1 MPGISRS
8 TGIPI
13 KWIRGIS
20 GSAGLSEDE
29 EMLVSAICISG
40 GTMRKCIMVL
50 MLAALCCF
58 SGCGSRS
65 DVKTENFP
73 DDQSNVSTA
82 AESAETDDQ
91 SNVSTA
97 AETAS
102 PDDKNNTGT
111 AAETAE
117 SEESEVDRNNK
128 KIIADALGVE
138 ENARNIRFIM
148 NSLNTIPVGRI
159 QSALLTKENGED
171 VLDLTTEDQ
180 KSYRVY
186 LTGSKKVDAVKDL
199 ETGEWLI
206 TSER

>member
-1 MPGISRS
+1 
-8 TGIPI
+8 
-13 KWIRGIS
+13 
-20 GSAGLSEDE
+20 
-29 EMLVSAICISG
+29 
-40 GTMRKCIMVL
+40 MVL

-65 DVKTENFP
+65 DVKTEKFP